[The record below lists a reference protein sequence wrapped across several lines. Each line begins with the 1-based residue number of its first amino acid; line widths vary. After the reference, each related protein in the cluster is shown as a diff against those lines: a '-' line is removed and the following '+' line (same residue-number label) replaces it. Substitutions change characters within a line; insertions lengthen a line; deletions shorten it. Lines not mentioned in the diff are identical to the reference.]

1 MKESTQVL
9 LVSSF
14 ILPPSMFHIN
24 INETCIYLAGSFA
37 PPPSYCFPLLR
48 SYCISVELDDS
59 LQELY
64 NSCKNVMHLTDV
76 EQ

>member
-37 PPPSYCFPLLR
+37 PPATVSLYYALIAFLL
-48 SYCISVELDDS
+48 S
-59 LQELY
+59 LMTVY
-64 NSCKNVMHLTDV
+64 RNCTTRVKM
-76 EQ
+76 